1 MNSDID
7 SRTGWPDELCVV
19 LNDFP
24 RDTWAS
30 TRSGMARFWIDKH
43 NYLRRQSEAL
53 QRANDDYQGSATA
66 DPTQFGSWI
75 VPRLQGFL
83 GELHGHHQIEDHH
96 YFPAFRSAEPR
107 LAAGFDVLNADHE
120 LIHGGIMS
128 IVESMNEFIK
138 ALQPEASSGTDAQRR
153 EADRYIDASRE
164 LHRRLERHLN
174 DEEDLII
181 PLMIR
186 QGA

>member
-1 MNSDID
+1 MNTDID
-7 SRTGWPDELCVV
+7 TRTGWPDELCVV

-30 TRSGMARFWIDKH
+30 TRSPMARFWIDKH

-53 QRANDDYQGSATA
+53 QRANDDYRNATTM
-66 DPTQFGSWI
+66 DPAQFGSWI

-83 GELHGHHQIEDHH
+83 GELHGHHQIEDFH
-96 YFPAFRSAEPR
+96 YFPAFRTQEPR
-107 LAAGFDVLNADHE
+107 LNAGFDVLNSDHE
-120 LIHGGIMS
+120 LIHSGIMS

-138 ALQPEASSGTDAQRR
+138 TLQPEAAGNTDAQRR
-153 EADRYIDASRE
+153 AADRYIDASGE
-164 LHRRLERHLN
+164 LHRRLDRHLN

-186 QGA
+186 QES